1 MAKRSTDRYGGTNER
16 RSYSGLSMKVATVYA
31 RAALALLLL
40 VTACAP
46 APTATLP
53 VSCDA
58 ASDGQAGVET
68 QLRFVEATDTQV
80 VLTFGASA
88 ASTDFGVPAFALE
101 LLEGSNAPRSYRLR
115 VRGTSSLNPD
125 GSSSYTGLKTVEP
138 GGRTV
143 RNISLVSESARQMQF
158 NIALERP
165 ACPFVAS
172 KTYVYGK
179 SPRAQIVLTFGGASS
194 LTLETVS
201 DAVGGAPIDTP
212 VQASGAGYAPS
223 AKIRIT
229 IGGRAVWD
237 TTANADGTFDSGF
250 WIPEREPGS
259 YTVTATDGRGHV
271 GTTTLRIMAVR
282 FPKG

>member
-1 MAKRSTDRYGGTNER
+1 MVR
-16 RSYSGLSMKVATVYA
+16 
-31 RAALALLLL
+31 ALALLFL

-53 VSCDA
+53 VSCEA
-58 ASDGQAGVET
+58 ASGGQAGAQT
-68 QLRFVEATDTQV
+68 QLRFVEATDTQI

-88 ASTDFGVPAFALE
+88 ASNDFGVPAFALE

-115 VRGTSSLNPD
+115 VNGTSSLNPD
-125 GSSSYTGLKTVEP
+125 GTSSYTGLKTVEP

-143 RNISLVSESARQMQF
+143 RSISFVDETARQTIF
-158 NIALERP
+158 NIALERQ
-165 ACPFVAS
+165 ACPHVES

-201 DAVGGAPIDTP
+201 DAIGGAPIGTP
-212 VQASGAGYAPS
+212 VQASGMGYAPS

-250 WIPEREPGS
+250 WIPEREPGP
-259 YTVTATDGRGHV
+259 YTVTATDGHGHI
-271 GTTTLRIMAVR
+271 GTTTLRVMAVR
-282 FPKG
+282 YPK